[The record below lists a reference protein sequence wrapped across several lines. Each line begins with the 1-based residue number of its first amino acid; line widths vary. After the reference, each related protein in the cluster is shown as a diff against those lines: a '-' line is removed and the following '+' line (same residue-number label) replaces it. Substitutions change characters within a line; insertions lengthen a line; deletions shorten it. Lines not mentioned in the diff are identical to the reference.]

1 LSCPQTVRKKG
12 VRIVI
17 NPGTRIEGYLKM
29 KKILILLLLL
39 SFVSY
44 SRKAI
49 ASNGNDIIGV
59 GPASISLGGTGI
71 TAPQD
76 AVSAIFSNPAT
87 ICFGSYGT
95 CSEFDISLVAGTPKA
110 EAKIKM
116 RNTTI
121 KSSSDDEVFP
131 IPAIGLTMPLNHTFP
146 QWSLGIAAG
155 GVSGLGIDYENS
167 EIDQPEFYDFG
178 PLGKFPLIKG
188 EFAKLKVAKFAPSL
202 AFQPVKNFS
211 LGFSFHLNYGSLDLG
226 NGSSDDYALGAQIGM
241 LYKYDDSILLGAT
254 YTSPQEFTYKNVS
267 YLDDDDLKDDLNL
280 EKPQEIGFGVG
291 FIPLKD
297 FLVFEVDLKWKNW
310 SDAKGY
316 DDLDW
321 DNQWITALGAQLRAT
336 KKLTIRA
343 GYNYGTNPVR
353 EHDNFDGTS
362 LIVIQGK
369 TLPVYYYETFRIFG
383 NPAVEKHHASF
394 GIEYKL
400 TEHIVFD
407 LSYTHIF
414 KATVKERGTDL
425 MGRPL
430 SVESKVYGKALGIGI
445 AFRF

>member
-1 LSCPQTVRKKG
+1 
-12 VRIVI
+12 
-17 NPGTRIEGYLKM
+17 M
-29 KKILILLLLL
+29 KSILILLLLL

-44 SRKAI
+44 SRKVV

-59 GPASISLGGTGI
+59 GSTSISLGGTGI

-76 AVSAIFSNPAT
+76 AISAIFSNPAT
-87 ICFGSYGT
+87 ICFSSYGR
-95 CSEFDISLVAGTPKA
+95 CSEFDISLIAGTPKA
-110 EAKIKM
+110 EAKIRM
-116 RNTTI
+116 CNTTI
-121 KSSSDDEVFP
+121 KSSSDDKVFP
-131 IPAIGLTMPLNHTFP
+131 IPAVGLTMPLNHKFP
-146 QWSLGIAAG
+146 RWSVGIAAG

-188 EFAKLKVAKFAPSL
+188 DFAKLKVAKFAPSI
-202 AFQPVKNFS
+202 AFQPSENFS
-211 LGFSFHLNYGSLDLG
+211 LGFSSHLNYGSLDLG
-226 NGSSDDYALGAQIGM
+226 NGSSNDYAFGAQIGM
-241 LYKYDDSILLGAT
+241 LYKYGDYISLGAT

-267 YLDDDDLKDDLNL
+267 DLDGDGLKDDLDL

-297 FLVFEVDLKWKNW
+297 LLVFEVDLKWKNW
-310 SDAKGY
+310 ADAKGY

-321 DNQWITALGAQLRAT
+321 DNQWIIALGAQFKAT

-343 GYNYGTNPVR
+343 GYNYGTIPVR
-353 EHDNFDGTS
+353 RHDNFVGTS
-362 LIVIQGK
+362 LIMIQDK
-369 TLPVYYYETFRIFG
+369 SLPIYYYETFRIFG
-383 NPAVEKHHASF
+383 NPAVEEHHASF

-400 TEHIVFD
+400 TERIVFD

-414 KATVKERGTDL
+414 KADIKERGTDL

-430 SVESKVYGKALGIGI
+430 SIESKVYGKALGIGI
-445 AFRF
+445 ALRF